1 MLELLL
7 GYWEAELISVGPRDP
22 KAHFRLW
29 WEVGGGGSGGGMVFC
44 NTVEYGVLGVPKVV
58 LVF

>member
-1 MLELLL
+1 M
-7 GYWEAELISVGPRDP
+7 EAALIPVGPRDP

-29 WEVGGGGSGGGMVFC
+29 LGVGRDGGGGGMVFC
-44 NTVEYGVLGVPKVV
+44 NTVDYGVLGVPKVV